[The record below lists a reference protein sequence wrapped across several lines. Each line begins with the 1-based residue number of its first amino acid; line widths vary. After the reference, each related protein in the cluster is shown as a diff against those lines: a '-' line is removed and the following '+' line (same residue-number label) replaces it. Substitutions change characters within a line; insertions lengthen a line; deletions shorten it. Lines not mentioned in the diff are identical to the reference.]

1 MTQKVLDQLNRT
13 GGLLV
18 SLSNFLETAE
28 PGEID
33 ILDQLFGA
41 IDHQPGSGL
50 GHQLRDRYP
59 QSPETLAFEQGRF
72 NE

>member
-1 MTQKVLDQLNRT
+1 VR
-13 GGLLV
+13 
-18 SLSNFLETAE
+18 S
-28 PGEID
+28 
-33 ILDQLFGA
+33 
-41 IDHQPGSGL
+41 L